1 MMRFIGL
8 VLLIGLVAG
17 CSPKQPVP
25 VRFGYVE
32 TEVPASSQHMEITG
46 AFQGRHYQLRMAHS
60 QDGNVSYK
68 VLGEVSGMMQ
78 DTVLPIQVSVEP
90 VHKHTAR
97 FTLNVD
103 SLQMV
108 EEVELP
114 DVLHCI
120 LLETYPVRSFSTS
133 DTIPLTSYTSGAL
146 REIMVD
152 GQLLQGGS
160 YCDVRNAKLPPQEW
174 HKAFD
179 MKEYIWFE
187 LLFTGK

>member
-1 MMRFIGL
+1 MRFVGI

-25 VRFGYVE
+25 VRIGYVE
-32 TEVPASSQHMEITG
+32 TDVPSSSQCVEITG
-46 AFQGRHYQLRMAHS
+46 AFQGRPYQLRMAYS
-60 QDGNVSYK
+60 QNGKVSYK
-68 VLGEVSGMMQ
+68 ILNETPCIMQ
-78 DTVLPIQVSVEP
+78 DTVLRLQMAVEP

-103 SLQMV
+103 SLQITK
-108 EEVELP
+108 EIELE

-120 LLETYPVRSFSTS
+120 LLETY
-133 DTIPLTSYTSGAL
+133 TSGAL
-146 REIMVD
+146 REILVD
-152 GQLLQGGS
+152 GKLLQGGS
-160 YCDVRNAKLPPQEW
+160 YCAVRNAKLSPQEW

-187 LLFTGK
+187 LLFVG

>member
-1 MMRFIGL
+1 MHFAGL
-8 VLLIGLVAG
+8 LLLIGLVVG
-17 CSPKQPVP
+17 CSPEQSVP
-25 VRFGYVE
+25 VRIGYVE
-32 TEVPASSQHMEITG
+32 TDVLASNQCVEITG
-46 AFQGRHYQLRMAHS
+46 AFQGRPYQLRMAYS
-60 QDGNVSYK
+60 QNGKVSYK
-68 VLGEVSGMMQ
+68 ILNETPCFMQ
-78 DTVLPIQVSVEP
+78 DTVLRLQMAVEP

-103 SLQMV
+103 SLQITK
-108 EEVELP
+108 EIELE

-120 LLETYPVRSFSTS
+120 LLETYPDRPFSTS

-146 REIMVD
+146 REILVD
-152 GQLLQGGS
+152 GKLLQGGS
-160 YCDVRNAKLPPQEW
+160 YCDVRNAKLSPQEW

>member
-1 MMRFIGL
+1 MRFVGI

-25 VRFGYVE
+25 VRIGYVE
-32 TEVPASSQHMEITG
+32 TDVPSSSQCVEITG
-46 AFQGRHYQLRMAHS
+46 AFQGRPYQLRI
-60 QDGNVSYK
+60 
-68 VLGEVSGMMQ
+68 MQ
-78 DTVLPIQVSVEP
+78 DTVLRLQMAVEP

-103 SLQMV
+103 SLQITK
-108 EEVELP
+108 EIELE

-120 LLETYPVRSFSTS
+120 LLETYPDRPFSTS

-146 REIMVD
+146 REILVD
-152 GQLLQGGS
+152 GKLLQGGS
-160 YCDVRNAKLPPQEW
+160 YCDVRNAKLSPQEW

-187 LLFTGK
+187 LLFVGK